1 MKRFILITAILMLA
15 AAAPI
20 VPQSQSQSRSS
31 QPAPTS
37 SGQLAT
43 AIQEGRRA
51 DALAMI
57 KAGAD
62 VNHPQPD
69 GTRPI
74 HWAVYRVDREL
85 VDALIAKKARV
96 DVANEFGHTPLV

>member
-1 MKRFILITAILMLA
+1 MKRFILITAVVTTA
-15 AAAPI
+15 AAARILPL
-20 VPQSQSQSRSS
+20 PAMLLEAAQSSS
-31 QPAPTS
+31 APRTD
-37 SGQLAT
+37 GRLAT

-62 VNHPQPD
+62 VNQAQPD

-74 HWAVYRVDREL
+74 HWAVYRVDHEL

-96 DVANEFGHTPLV
+96 DVAN